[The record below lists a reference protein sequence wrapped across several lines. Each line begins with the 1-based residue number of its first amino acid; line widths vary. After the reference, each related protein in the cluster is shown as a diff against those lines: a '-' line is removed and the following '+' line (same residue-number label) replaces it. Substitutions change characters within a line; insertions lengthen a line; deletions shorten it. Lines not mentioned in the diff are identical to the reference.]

1 MTTYKAFLKVL
12 KKNIWMIGLY
22 TLILVVCMIGNSQNK
37 NSMTNFTAAKPLV
50 TIQDNDDSLLSRK
63 LKDYMTARSDM
74 VELKTDEELN
84 DALYFDGTDYVIMID
99 KGFGEKIAKGE
110 KPEMLVKSVGNY
122 RAYLA
127 ETIYARF
134 LKVVEAFAPASEE
147 EISKNLDQILEHET
161 DVEMAAKIDVDG
173 LANAKNYY
181 NFMSYAIIAGLV
193 FAVAYTT
200 SAFKKEMVKKRLMV
214 SATKFRSINSKL
226 LICNLVI
233 ALVMLVFYVG
243 LSVLMV
249 GSDVI
254 FTMNGLFFV
263 LNGAVLSV
271 CAVAFAFLLT
281 NLLKNNNAILAVINV
296 VALGSCFLCGVF
308 VPAEWMPEFVQNLGR
323 ALPSY
328 YYTESNQ
335 IISELDIFNFETLR
349 PVLINMLI
357 IVGATILIMVI
368 NNIVIRKKQK
378 N

>member
-22 TLILVVCMIGNSQNK
+22 TLILIVCMIGNSQNK

-63 LKDYMTARSDM
+63 LKDYMAARSDI
-74 VELKTDEELN
+74 VKLKTDEELN

-110 KPEMLVKSVGNY
+110 KPEMPVKSVGNY

-134 LKVVEAFAPASEE
+134 LKVVEAFAPAPQE
-147 EISKNLDQILEHET
+147 EIVKNLEQILEHET
-161 DVEMAAKIDVDG
+161 DVEMASKIDVSG
-173 LANAKNYY
+173 LSNAKNYY